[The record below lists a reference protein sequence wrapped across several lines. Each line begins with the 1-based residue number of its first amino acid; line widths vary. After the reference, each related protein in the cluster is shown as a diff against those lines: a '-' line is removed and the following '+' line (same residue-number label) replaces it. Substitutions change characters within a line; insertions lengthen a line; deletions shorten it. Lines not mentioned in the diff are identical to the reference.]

1 MKATDPVCGMTVDP
15 ASSLRH
21 EHGGRTFLFC
31 SASCLERFR
40 RDPEGVPAGGAAVG
54 SCCGGGT
61 RPAPQAE
68 TGTLW
73 TCPMHPEIVQ
83 DRPGACPIC
92 GMALEPRGVPSG
104 GEDDPELRDMTR
116 RFVLA
121 VALSA
126 PLVAVA
132 MGHLWPRL
140 LPSGH
145 GRAWLELA
153 LATPVVLWAGAPF
166 FARGARSVV
175 RRSPNMFTLIALGVG
190 AAYAYS
196 VAAVL
201 FPGALPASARGHGG
215 EVGLYFEAA
224 AAITTLVLLGQVL
237 ELRARR
243 RTGRAIRALLELA
256 PPRARRV
263 VDETIDEDVAL
274 EAVRPGDRL
283 RVRPGERIPL
293 DGTVLEG
300 AGAVDESMVTGE
312 SLPVEKRPGDRV
324 IGGTLNGTGS
334 LVVRVDRVGRDTVL
348 ARIVE
353 QVAQAQRSRAPIQAL
368 ADRVSAVFVPAV
380 MAVAAAAFA
389 AWFLWG
395 PEPRLTHAIVNAVA
409 VLIIACPCALGLAT
423 PMSVMVAM
431 GKGASSGVL
440 FRNAEALERLAAVD
454 TLAVDKT
461 GTLTEGR
468 PQLEAVES
476 LDGAPE
482 AEVLRLAAG
491 LERASEHPLA
501 EAVVRAARERGLSPP
516 AAADFRSVPGRGVA
530 GEVDGRR
537 VALGNAAFLAE
548 LGIDAAPAA
557 ARAEA
562 HRAQGRTV
570 LLAAV
575 DGRVAGLLAA
585 ADPVKPTTP
594 EAVRALRAEGLRI
607 VMLSGDSRTTAAA
620 VAARLG
626 IEEVHAE
633 VAPEGKREAVRRL
646 QAQGRTV
653 AMAGDGV
660 NDAPALAQADVG
672 IAMGNGTD
680 VALQSAGV
688 ALVRGD
694 LRGIVRA
701 RRLSRAARRNIRQNL
716 FFAFVYNALGVPLAA
731 GALYPWTGL
740 LLSPVVAAAA
750 MSLSSVSVVG
760 NALRLRRA
768 RL

>member
-15 ASSLRH
+15 AVALRH
-21 EHGGRTFLFC
+21 EHEGRAYFFC
-31 SASCLERFR
+31 SPSCLERFR
-40 RDPEGVPAGGAAVG
+40 RDPEGVRAGGARSG
-54 SCCGGGT
+54 SCCGGG
-61 RPAPQAE
+61 PGAGSPKE
-68 TGTLW
+68 GTLW
-73 TCPMHPEIVQ
+73 TCPMHPEVVQ

-92 GMALEPRGVPSG
+92 GMALEPRGVPA
-104 GEDDPELRDMTR
+104 GEQDDPELRDMTR
-116 RFVLA
+116 RFGA
-121 VALSA
+121 ALVFTA
-126 PLVAVA
+126 PLMAVS
-132 MGHLWPRL
+132 MGHLWPGL
-140 LPSGH
+140 LPAGKW
-145 GRAWLELA
+145 RVWVEAA

-166 FARGARSVV
+166 FARGARSVLLG
-175 RRSPNMFTLIALGVG
+175 RLNMFTLIALGVG

-196 VAAVL
+196 LAAVL
-201 FPGALPASARGHGG
+201 FPGAFPASARGHGG
-215 EVGLYFEAA
+215 EVGVYFEAA
-224 AAITTLVLLGQVL
+224 AVITTLVLLGQVL

-256 PPRARRV
+256 PPRARRI
-263 VDETIDEDVAL
+263 VDETIDEDVSL
-274 EAVRPGDRL
+274 EDVRPGDRL

-300 AGAVDESMVTGE
+300 ESAVDESMVTGE

-324 IGGTLNGTGS
+324 IGGTLNGAGS

-353 QVAQAQRSRAPIQAL
+353 QVAQAQRSRAPVQAL
-368 ADRVSAVFVPAV
+368 ADRVAGVFVPAV
-380 MAVAAAAFA
+380 MAVAAVSFA
-389 AWFLWG
+389 AWLLWG

-431 GKGASSGVL
+431 GKGATAGVL

-468 PQLEAVES
+468 PRLEAVES
-476 LDGAPE
+476 LDGLPE
-482 AEVLRLAAG
+482 AELLRLAAG

-501 EAVVRAARERGLSPP
+501 EAVMRAARERGVASSS
-516 AAADFRSVPGRGVA
+516 AKDFRSYPGRGIA

-537 VALGNAAFLAE
+537 VALGNAALLAE

-557 ARAEA
+557 ARAET

-607 VMLSGDSRTTAAA
+607 VMLSGDGRTTAAA

-626 IEEVHAE
+626 IDEVHAE
-633 VAPEGKREAVRRL
+633 VPPEGKRDVVRRL
-646 QAQGRTV
+646 QAEGRKVT
-653 AMAGDGV
+653 MAGDGV
-660 NDAPALAQADVG
+660 DDAPALAQADVG

-694 LRGIVRA
+694 LRGIARA

-750 MSLSSVSVVG
+750 RSLSSVSVIA
-760 NALRLRRA
+760 NALRLLRA

>member
-1 MKATDPVCGMTVDP
+1 MKATDPVCGMIVDSG
-15 ASSLRH
+15 ASLRH
-21 EHGGRTFLFC
+21 EHEGRAYFFC
-31 SASCLERFR
+31 SPPCLERFR
-40 RDPEGVPAGGAAVG
+40 RDPAGILAGGARFG
-54 SCCGGGT
+54 SCCGGGRDAT
-61 RPAPQAE
+61 PPKE
-68 TGTLW
+68 GELW
-73 TCPMHPEIVQ
+73 TCPMHPEIVRE
-83 DRPGACPIC
+83 RPGACPIC
-92 GMALEPRGVPSG
+92 GMALEPRGVPAG
-104 GEDDPELRDMTR
+104 PEDDSELRDMTR
-116 RFVLA
+116 RFVAALA
-121 VALSA
+121 LTA

-132 MGHLWPRL
+132 MGHLWPGL
-140 LPSGH
+140 LPAGRW
-145 GRAWLELA
+145 RAWVEWA

-166 FARGARSVV
+166 FARGARSVIL
-175 RRSPNMFTLIALGVG
+175 RRLNMFTLIALGVG

-196 VAAVL
+196 MAAVV
-201 FPGALPASARGHGG
+201 FPGAFPASARGHGG
-215 EVGLYFEAA
+215 EVGVYFEAA

-243 RTGRAIRALLELA
+243 RTGRAIRALLELT
-256 PPRARRV
+256 PPRARRI

-274 EAVRPGDRL
+274 EEVRPGDRL

-300 AGAVDESMVTGE
+300 ESAVDESMVTGE

-324 IGGTLNGTGS
+324 IGGTLNGAGS

-353 QVAQAQRSRAPIQAL
+353 QVAQAQRSRAPVQAL
-368 ADRVSAVFVPAV
+368 ADRVAAVFVPAV

-389 AWFLWG
+389 AWLAWG

-431 GKGASSGVL
+431 GKGAAAGVL

-468 PQLEAVES
+468 PRLEAVES

-482 AEVLRLAAG
+482 AELLRLAAG

-501 EAVVRAARERGLSPP
+501 EAVVRAARERGVAP
-516 AAADFRSVPGRGVA
+516 AAAKDFRSFPGRGIA

-537 VALGNAAFLAE
+537 VALGNAALLAQ

-557 ARAEA
+557 ARAEF

-594 EAVRALRAEGLRI
+594 EAVRALREEGLRI
-607 VMLSGDSRTTAAA
+607 ILLSGDGRTTAAA

-626 IEEVHAE
+626 IDEVHAE
-633 VAPEGKREAVRRL
+633 VPPEGKRDVVRRL
-646 QAQGRTV
+646 QAEGRKV

-694 LRGIVRA
+694 LRGIARA

-750 MSLSSVSVVG
+750 MSLSSVSVIA
-760 NALRLRRA
+760 NALRLLRA